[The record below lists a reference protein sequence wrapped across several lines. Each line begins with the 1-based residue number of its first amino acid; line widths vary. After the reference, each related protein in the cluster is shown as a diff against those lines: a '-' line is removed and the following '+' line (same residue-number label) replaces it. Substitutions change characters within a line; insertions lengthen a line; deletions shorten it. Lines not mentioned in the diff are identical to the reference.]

1 MSDRL
6 TTDLLVNELKEVT
19 EWQSLGLNL
28 GLGMA
33 AIKEIEQDH
42 QDMARRRMETLDRW
56 VRKEAKASWVMVIE
70 ALEKMSELRLA
81 SKLRE
86 KYYTQQQ
93 ITSSDV
99 EPADSQAVERVLK
112 VDRKEEV
119 AQEKGLGEMYLKLV
133 TSAGASLKDI
143 KLSPKEVKI
152 FSQCYLDHAVTSNQG
167 QQADSLVTERVLMVD
182 YRRDAFAREMES
194 LRDKYS
200 QLWRV

>member
-86 KYYTQQQ
+86 KYCTQQQ

-112 VDRKEEV
+112 VDRKLRR
-119 AQEKGLGEMYLKLV
+119 GGSGERSRRNVSQVGDISRSFLKRH
-133 TSAGASLKDI
+133 
-143 KLSPKEVKI
+143 
-152 FSQCYLDHAVTSNQG
+152 QAVT
-167 QQADSLVTERVLMVD
+167 
-182 YRRDAFAREMES
+182 
-194 LRDKYS
+194 
-200 QLWRV
+200 